1 MREDVAPTEGRLYTL
16 PFVLFAAIDT
26 EALSIDDIRAWA
38 DRQILQ
44 ARLPPPGWLV
54 DLSLSTTR
62 REAADAVLDETGK
75 RFVLPDNIS
84 DLLLG
89 LTYLRFRRS
98 EIKREQL
105 VVEVG
110 EILDAYEAS
119 LAEMNVED
127 WYVQMAGKTNI
138 PRTLQARLDELADK
152 AEGAMSRLLN
162 SQTAA
167 EEVFWSIVRQ
177 GRVDG

>member
-1 MREDVAPTEGRLYTL
+1 MREDAASTEDRLYTL
-16 PFVLFAAIDT
+16 PFVLFAAIDA
-26 EALSIDDIRAWA
+26 EAVSIDDIRAWA

-44 ARLPPPGWLV
+44 AQLPPPGWLI

-62 REAADAVLDETGK
+62 REAADAVLNETGK
-75 RFVLPDNIS
+75 RFLLPDNIS

-98 EIKREQL
+98 EITREEL
-105 VVEVG
+105 VVTVG

-119 LAEMNVED
+119 VAEMNVEG

-138 PRTLQARLDELADK
+138 PRTLQARLDDLADK
-152 AEGAMSRLLN
+152 AEEALSRLLN

-167 EEVFWSIVRQ
+167 EKEFWSNR
-177 GRVDG
+177 